1 MRSVIVNL
9 EVRIIMKF
17 LKILSVILV
26 IAMLSSF
33 FISCEGVTVKY
44 EIEGCFEKKE
54 DVKNNDDQGV
64 TPDDEEQ
71 ARYKVKAHVK
81 VVDYNNKELYS
92 TDELFEYDSA
102 FFEPTIVQFLKNHA
116 EMNDKKIS
124 CKIASNGLISSISI
138 TKKGNTTSYNAEET
152 IISHYDG
159 SEQKTYWICYVNG
172 RAVDSMK
179 ETLVKDGDVIA
190 FYYVYP
196 NWDKE
201 SITTPETTVPETPA
215 ETIPEDVVE

>member
-1 MRSVIVNL
+1 
-9 EVRIIMKF
+9 MKF

-64 TPDDEEQ
+64 APDDEEQ

-92 TDELFEYDSA
+92 TDELFEYVVS
-102 FFEPTIVQFLKNHA
+102 VA
-116 EMNDKKIS
+116 EGRETRNEINDYRE
-124 CKIASNGLISSISI
+124 ISI
-138 TKKGNTTSYNAEET
+138 F
-152 IISHYDG
+152 
-159 SEQKTYWICYVNG
+159 
-172 RAVDSMK
+172 
-179 ETLVKDGDVIA
+179 KDGV
-190 FYYVYP
+190 
-196 NWDKE
+196 
-201 SITTPETTVPETPA
+201 TL
-215 ETIPEDVVE
+215 